1 MTTNP
6 QTWPNTLKAG
16 CDAYLD
22 TFSGLVPVKV
32 LRVLS
37 TSRLPLHPIPTT
49 EAEVEVTRTVKG
61 YKRGEK
67 ITFSTR
73 YTIPKGAIV
82 TRGYHRRILPYNV
95 EVTA

>member
-1 MTTNP
+1 MTTTA
-6 QTWPNTLKAG
+6 QKWPNTLKAG
-16 CDAYLD
+16 IAAYLD
-22 TFSGLVPVKV
+22 TFSGLVPCKV
-32 LRVLS
+32 LRVFS

-61 YKRGEK
+61 YKLGEK

-73 YTIPKGAIV
+73 YTIPKGSIV